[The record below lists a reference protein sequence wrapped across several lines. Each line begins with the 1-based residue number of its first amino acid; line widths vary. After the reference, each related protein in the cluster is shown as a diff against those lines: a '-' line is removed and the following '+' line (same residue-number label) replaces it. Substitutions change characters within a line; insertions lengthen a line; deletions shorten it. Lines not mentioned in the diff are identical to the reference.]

1 MEVLI
6 LLFIAVIGTSF
17 LCSILESVLLST
29 NVSYISVLEKNN
41 PIVGKLLKKLKT
53 DIDKSIAS
61 ILILNT
67 VANTLG
73 ATAIGVQAQSVFKED
88 GNLVLVVSIILTFM
102 ILFFAE
108 IIPKTIGA
116 VYWKQLAPYAPRL
129 INIFIFITYPIII
142 ITMFVT
148 RKIGKEGSDASTRE
162 ELLHSTLL
170 SEEEGII
177 GDLESQIIENTLTL
191 NNIKLKDIL
200 TPRSV
205 VYAIEKNTLIK
216 DIIEDKR
223 TFKFSRVPVYEGHI
237 DNIVGIILTKKLFKQ
252 ALKEN
257 DIHLE
262 DIMKPVFSL
271 HENIHVAKA
280 LNMFIQK
287 KEHMFIVHDSYNQTE
302 GIVTLEDCIETLL
315 GLEIMDELDTTA
327 DMRKLAL
334 NKMKAKRKEKDKEKI
349 KVKVKVKENNIEKT
363 IENNVVEPIVETIE
377 KNIEILDK

>member
-1 MEVLI
+1 MDILI

-29 NVSYISVLEKNN
+29 NASYISVLEKKD
-41 PIVGKLLKKLKT
+41 PIAGKLLKKLKT

-67 VANTLG
+67 IANTLG
-73 ATAIGVQAQSVFKED
+73 ATAIGVQAQNVFEGNSTLVMLVSV
-88 GNLVLVVSIILTFM
+88 VLTFM

-116 VYWKQLAPYAPRL
+116 VYWKQLAPSAPRL

-142 ITMFVT
+142 ITQFVT
-148 RKIGKEGSDASTRE
+148 KKIGKESSDSISRE
-162 ELLHSTLL
+162 ELIHSTLL

-191 NNIKLKDIL
+191 NNIKIKDIL

-205 VYAIEKNTLIK
+205 VYAVEKNTPMAVIL
-216 DIIEDKR
+216 EDKR
-223 TFKFSRVPVYEGHI
+223 TIKFSRVPIYEGNI
-237 DNIVGIILTKKLFKQ
+237 DNIVGIVLTKKIFKQ
-252 ALKEN
+252 ALNEN
-257 DIHLE
+257 HKTIESL
-262 DIMKPVFSL
+262 MKPVFSL

-334 NKMKAKRKEKDKEKI
+334 NKMKAKRKVKAKE
-349 KVKVKVKENNIEKT
+349 
-363 IENNVVEPIVETIE
+363 
-377 KNIEILDK
+377 D